1 MESTLALFGAPFFS
15 ANLWELVARFA
26 FDFLIVFLLIR
37 FIYFRYQENNEYG
50 FTYFMFNI
58 LIFFVCHLLSNTTL
72 SIGFAF
78 GLFAVFA
85 IMRYRTDP
93 IPIKEMTYL
102 FMVITVGVI
111 NALSTN
117 NISILE
123 LLFTNLTIVVSAFLL
138 EAYWHRSAL
147 RALVVTYEKIE
158 NIRPEHFDL
167 LMADLR
173 ERTGLDIRR
182 FEILRTDF
190 LRDVARIKVHYHPK
204 EQPSRSDPE

>member
-1 MESTLALFGAPFFS
+1 MDSTLAPVVTPLFSP
-15 ANLWELVARFA
+15 NLWELIARFA
-26 FDFLIVFLLIR
+26 LNIVIAFLLIR
-37 FIYFRYQENNEYG
+37 VIYFRYRESNEYG

-58 LIFFVCHLLSNTTL
+58 LIFFVCYILSNTTL

-85 IMRYRTDP
+85 ILRYRTDT
-93 IPIKEMTYL
+93 IPINEMTYL

-117 NISILE
+117 SISYSE
-123 LLFTNLTIVVSAFLL
+123 LIFTNLTIVVSAFLL

-147 RALVVTYEKIE
+147 SVLEVTYEKIE
-158 NIRPEHFDL
+158 NIRPEQHDL
-167 LMADLR
+167 MLADLR

-182 FEILRTDF
+182 FEIIRTDF
-190 LRDVARIKVHYHPK
+190 LRDVARIRVYYHP
-204 EQPSRSDPE
+204 QARPSGLDAE